1 VGNNTYDNTLDPFPT
16 TRGASFN
23 TFTTSKDV
31 SPTPL
36 PVSYGNELRLGS
48 RVELEA
54 WGEYSGTTGNTM
66 QLGFAYGITTPG
78 GLLSTGITIAAGALT
93 AVGTSPAA
101 WPWHMHW
108 CGVVTTTGTAGVIY
122 GQGQLDLGSSLTAY
136 TTSVIPQ
143 TAAARSV
150 TGFDTTVT
158 KAWSVFGQWGT
169 SAAGNIIIV
178 DVFTAKVL
186 NQGKS
191 G

>member
-1 VGNNTYDNTLDPFPT
+1 MGNNTWDNTLDPFPT
-16 TRGASFN
+16 VRGASFN
-23 TFTTSKDV
+23 TFTTAKDV
-31 SPTPL
+31 SPVPL
-36 PVSYGNELRLGS
+36 SVTYGNELRLGS
-48 RVELEA
+48 KVELEA

-66 QLGFAYGITTPG
+66 QLGFAYGITSAG

-101 WPWHMHW
+101 WPWHMRW
-108 CGVVTTTGTAGVIY
+108 GGIVTSTGTAGVIY
-122 GQGQLDLGSSLTAY
+122 GSGVLDLGSSLTAF
-136 TTSVIPQ
+136 TTSAIPQ

-150 TGFDTTVT
+150 TGFDTTVQ

-178 DVFTAKVL
+178 DVFNAKVV
-186 NQGKS
+186 NQGKT